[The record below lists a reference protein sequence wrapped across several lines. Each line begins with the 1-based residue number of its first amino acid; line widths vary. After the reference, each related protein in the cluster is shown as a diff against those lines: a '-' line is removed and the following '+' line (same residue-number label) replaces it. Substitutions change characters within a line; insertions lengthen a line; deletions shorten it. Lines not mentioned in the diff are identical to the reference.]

1 MKTPAVVF
9 AKYLRFP
16 TATSSP
22 TTMPQVTSLVCVS
35 YLTPAKRRALIVLVV
50 VMDQENVI
58 FAPGRKQRVEV
69 AIILEV
75 SIMIL
80 EQQNSTI

>member
-1 MKTPAVVF
+1 MFNIPFMTKTPAVVF
-9 AKYLRFP
+9 AKYSSFP
-16 TATSSP
+16 NATSSP
-22 TTMPQVTSLVCVS
+22 TTTPQVTSLVCVS
-35 YLTPAKRRALIVLVV
+35 YLTPAKRRTTTALVV

-75 SIMIL
+75 RIW
-80 EQQNSTI
+80 